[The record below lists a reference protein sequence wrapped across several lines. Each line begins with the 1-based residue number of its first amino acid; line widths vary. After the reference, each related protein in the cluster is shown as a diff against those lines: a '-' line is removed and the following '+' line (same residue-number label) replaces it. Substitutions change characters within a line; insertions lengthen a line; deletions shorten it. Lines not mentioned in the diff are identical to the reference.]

1 MTILVTVAAP
11 LLLALALVYQLIY
24 RPWLQREHS
33 ARLAALAL
41 ATVRVD

>member
-24 RPWLQREHS
+24 RPWLRRES
-33 ARLAALAL
+33 AARPATLAL
-41 ATVRVD
+41 VPVRVD